1 MSSATDEQQPR
12 DAKKERLAFLR
23 AKQAG
28 LGTANA
34 AWQNRTAIEGGASG
48 GGGSRSQSTAAHA
61 LVERSYSLLHC
72 AIVWL

>member
-1 MSSATDEQQPR
+1 MSSATDEQQTR

-34 AWQNRTAIEGGASG
+34 AWQNRTAIEGGAA
-48 GGGSRSQSTAAHA
+48 GGGSRSHSTAAHP
-61 LVERSYSLLHC
+61 LVEHSSSLLHH